1 MFSERIKQR
10 GSSEAVEH
18 VFLWNVA
25 KKCKMTKDKGL
36 SLAQLPTAGT
46 EQMVLVPIVY
56 DSETGSKGTLT
67 KSAWVINQG
76 GVADER
82 KGRK

>member
-1 MFSERIKQR
+1 
-10 GSSEAVEH
+10 
-18 VFLWNVA
+18 
-25 KKCKMTKDKGL
+25 MTKDKGL

-46 EQMVLVPIVY
+46 EQTVLVPIVY

>member
-1 MFSERIKQR
+1 
-10 GSSEAVEH
+10 
-18 VFLWNVA
+18 
-25 KKCKMTKDKGL
+25 MTKDKGL